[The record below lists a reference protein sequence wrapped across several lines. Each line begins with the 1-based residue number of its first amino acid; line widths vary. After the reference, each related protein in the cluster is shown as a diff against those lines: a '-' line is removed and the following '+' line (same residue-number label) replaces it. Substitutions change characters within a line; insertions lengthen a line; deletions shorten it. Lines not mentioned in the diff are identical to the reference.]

1 MNTIEIIAYLEI
13 TYINVAYLTLTDFF
27 FLYHTSKVMINENF
41 VHMKNDL
48 IYIFVWIS
56 FICPYV

>member
-13 TYINVAYLTLTDFF
+13 TYINVAYLTLTDF